1 MSRYVRLAALTIA
14 AAAILALAAGCGSSS
29 NKESTGGQAGAP
41 TAVPTA
47 GSTSYPLKLVD
58 MLNRDVTIQARP
70 QRILAISPTT
80 LELVYAVGGTSIG
93 RVSSATKPD
102 EAQSLPVVGS
112 AYRPNSEQIL
122 QLNPDLI
129 LADSVLQPSLRDQ
142 LDALKVPVVYV
153 GAPNLQGV
161 MQAERMTAQVV
172 GTPPAGEAAVQR
184 LQAKVDELRAKITV
198 LAALPT
204 VLIVNGAANDFYVAK
219 PDSYVGDLVQT
230 LAAQNVAAGLKDV
243 GPFPGYTKL
252 SIEQIVADNPDVILG
267 ITAGP
272 PGDTITK
279 ALAGNP
285 GWDTISAVK
294 NNRVFEIPVDIFL
307 QAPGPRAEE
316 GLDMLAG
323 YLYPDVFK
331 QQ

>member
-1 MSRYVRLAALTIA
+1 MSRYVRLAAFAFTA
-14 AAAILALAAGCGSSS
+14 AAVLGLAAACGGN
-29 NKESTGGQAGAP
+29 NKESTGSQAGAP

-47 GSTSYPLKLVD
+47 GSTSYPLKILD
-58 MLNRDVTIQARP
+58 MLNRDVTIQAQP
-70 QRILAISPTT
+70 QHVLAISPTT

-129 LADSVLQPSLRDQ
+129 LADSVLQPQLRDQ
-142 LDALKVPVVYV
+142 LDALKVTVVYV
-153 GAPNLQGV
+153 GAPNLNGV
-161 MQAERMTAQVV
+161 MQAERLTAQVL
-172 GTPPAGEAAVQR
+172 GTPPAGEAAAQR
-184 LQAKVDELRAKITV
+184 LQAKVDELRAKIAP
-198 LAALPT
+198 LAAHPK
-204 VLIVNGAANDFYVAK
+204 VLILNGAPDDFYVAK
-219 PDSYVGDLVQT
+219 PESYVGDLVQA
-230 LAAQNVAAGLKDV
+230 LVGVNVAAGLQDI

-252 SIEQIVADNPDVILG
+252 SIEKIVSDNPEVILG

-279 ALAGNP
+279 ALSGNP
-285 GWDTISAVK
+285 GWGTISAVQ

-307 QAPGPRAEE
+307 QAPGPRAGE
-316 GLDMLAG
+316 GLDMLAR

-331 QQ
+331 